1 MITAFCSWLSDLACV
16 VSIKSI
22 SCRGEAQ
29 ATVDHHIWR
38 TASAPQID
46 KPISLPRLEII
57 LKGMTMQSYKTH
69 NDVSSN
75 AKSISIGVL
84 NARLADSID
93 LALLTKQAH
102 WNIKGPQFIAL
113 HEMIDG
119 FRTELDEHVDTM
131 AERVV
136 QLGGTALGTTQTV
149 AESTTLAP
157 YPTDIYAADDH
168 LGALIERYAKVASA
182 VRAAID
188 ETDNAGDADTADLFT
203 AFSRALD
210 KSLWFLEAHRQ

>member
-1 MITAFCSWLSDLACV
+1 MPSYKSHNNLSANAKA
-16 VSIKSI
+16 VSIGI
-22 SCRGEAQ
+22 
-29 ATVDHHIWR
+29 
-38 TASAPQID
+38 
-46 KPISLPRLEII
+46 
-57 LKGMTMQSYKTH
+57 
-69 NDVSSN
+69 
-75 AKSISIGVL
+75 L

-119 FRTELDEHVDTM
+119 FRTEVDDHVDTM

-149 AESTTLAP
+149 AKATTLAP
-157 YPTDIYAADDH
+157 YPTDIYTSKDH
-168 LGALIERYAKVASA
+168 LGALIERYGKVANA
-182 VRAAID
+182 VRVAID

-203 AFSRALD
+203 AYSRALD
-210 KSLWFLEAHRQ
+210 KALWFLEAHVQEKE